1 MMEVDVE
8 LVVVEKEVEEEE
20 EEGAEPSHIL
30 EAVLCQQLR
39 LQLDA
44 AS

>member
-8 LVVVEKEVEEEE
+8 LVVVEKE